1 MSGLNDPDI
10 ENTCKELFRAFQ
22 GVLSWA
28 WDSRFKA
35 VLAQF
40 SVDIEDSIRETLE
53 RYFSLTWHTGNI
65 GQSSETLR
73 FVNTYLGGL
82 WEGQLFFMSEPTQEG
97 FLFCAWWPWRNGKTI
112 SIRVSPFYYEL
123 NELQMVELIK
133 KLKLWFGI
141 LED

>member
-1 MSGLNDPDI
+1 MSGLNGPDI
-10 ENTCKELFRAFQ
+10 EIFCKELFGAFQ

-53 RYFSLTWHTGNI
+53 RNFSRTWHTGNI
-65 GQSSETLR
+65 GQSPDTLR
-73 FVNTYLGGL
+73 FINTHLGGL
-82 WEGQLFFMSEPTQEG
+82 WEGQLFFMSEPTPEG
-97 FLFCAWWPWRNGKTI
+97 FIFCAWWPWRNGKTI
-112 SIRVSPFYYEL
+112 SIRVSPYYYEL